1 MPSELILVSSPD
13 WKDYELMDT
22 GDGAKLEAFGPY
34 RFVRPEPQAVWR
46 PAMPKNEWESAHMV
60 FKADDEDNDQG
71 WQIQKPVPD
80 RWEMQYKNLKFWVR
94 PTPFRHMG
102 VFPEQAPHWD
112 WIAEKIRGARS
123 GPVKVLNLF
132 GYTGLSTLASAAAG
146 ATVTHVDASK
156 KAVTWAREN
165 QERSGLAGRPIRW
178 IVDDAL
184 KFVKREVRRG
194 VRYDG
199 FILDPPKFGHGPK
212 GELWKLEES
221 LPSLLQECRSLL
233 TKSPLFVVLTVYAL
247 RISSL
252 SLLNALSEMLSG
264 HRGGLT
270 AGEAVLIDRSAGRTL
285 SAAIFAR
292 WSAG

>member
-71 WQIQKPVPD
+71 WQVQKPVPD
-80 RWEMQYKNLKFWVR
+80 RWEMKYKNLKFWVR

-112 WIAEKIRGARS
+112 WIAEKIRGA
-123 GPVKVLNLF
+123 GAPINVLNLF

-165 QERSGLAGRPIRW
+165 QERSGLADKPIRW

-184 KFVKREVRRG
+184 KFVKREARRG

-233 TKSPLFVVLTVYAL
+233 TKSPLFVVLTVYA
-247 RISSL
+247 ISFSSL

-264 HRGGLT
+264 HRGSLT